1 MSTITSYAKLVTMS
15 NILAIDVGGTKT
27 LLASFDASGKVVE
40 KFKFATPT
48 DYAVFVQ
55 ELITAVANLTTK
67 KFEKCVIAMPG
78 TIDRNAGIALE
89 FGNLP
94 WHDIPIVADL
104 HQALGI
110 PVRVENDAKLAALS
124 EAHLLPTY
132 RKVLYI
138 TVSTGIGGGLVINGK
153 LDPNSIKAEYGR
165 MLLEHDGKL
174 QLWEAFASGKAI
186 VAKFGKRA
194 DEIDDPA
201 TWYVV
206 ARNIALGLIDVIA
219 ATTPDVIV
227 VGGGVGSHFDKFG
240 EKLITELKIY
250 EDHLLRVP
258 PVFGAQRAEEAVIY
272 GCYILAKQ

>member
-1 MSTITSYAKLVTMS
+1 M
-15 NILAIDVGGTKT
+15 LAIDVGGTKT
-27 LLASFDASGKVVE
+27 LLADFDAHGNVLQKI
-40 KFKFATPT
+40 KFETPT
-48 DYAVFVQ
+48 DYNDWVQ
-55 ELITAVANLTTK
+55 QTASTVASFTTK
-67 KFEKCVIAMPG
+67 KFETCVIAMPG
-78 TIDRNAGIALE
+78 TIDRKAGIALA

-94 WHDIPIVADL
+94 WKDINIVADL
-104 HQALGI
+104 HKALNI
-110 PVRVENDAKLAALS
+110 PVKVENDAKLAALS

-153 LDPNSIKAEYGR
+153 LDRNSIDAEYGR

-174 QLWEAFASGKAI
+174 MLWEEFASGKAI
-186 VAKFGKRA
+186 YAKYGMKAA
-194 DEIDDPA
+194 DITDPQA
-201 TWYVV
+201 WYSI

-227 VGGGVGSHFDKFG
+227 IGGGVGSHFEKFDQQ
-240 EKLITELKIY
+240 LVTELKIF
-250 EDHLLRVP
+250 EDHLLHVP

>member
-1 MSTITSYAKLVTMS
+1 MSSH
-15 NILAIDVGGTKT
+15 ILAVDVGGTKT
-27 LLASFDASGKVVE
+27 LLASFDVRGNVVE
-40 KFKFATPT
+40 KFKFPTPP
-48 DYAVFVQ
+48 DYPAFIQ
-55 ELITAVANLTTK
+55 ELSHAVANLTTK
-67 KFEKCVIAMPG
+67 KFDKCVIAMPG
-78 TIDRNAGIALE
+78 KLDRKAGIALE

-94 WHDIPIVADL
+94 WHDIHIASDL
-104 HQALGI
+104 HKALGI
-110 PVRVENDAKLAALS
+110 PIKIENDAKLAALS

-138 TVSTGIGGGLVINGK
+138 TVSTGIGGGLIINGK
-153 LDPNSIKAEYGR
+153 IDPNSHDAEYGR

-174 QLWEAFASGKAI
+174 QLWEQFASGKAI

-194 DEIDDPA
+194 DEIEDPG
-201 TWYVV
+201 TWYIV

-240 EKLITELKIY
+240 QKLISELKIY
-250 EDHLLRVP
+250 EDILLHVP

-272 GCYILAKQ
+272 GCYILANQ

>member
-1 MSTITSYAKLVTMS
+1 M
-15 NILAIDVGGTKT
+15 
-27 LLASFDASGKVVE
+27 LASFDSRGNVVE
-40 KFKFATPT
+40 KFKFPTPT
-48 DYAVFVQ
+48 NYQEFVT
-55 ELITAVANLTTK
+55 ELTKAVATLTTK

-78 TIDRNAGIALE
+78 TINRKAGVAME

-94 WHDIPIVADL
+94 WHDVPIVADL
-104 HQALGI
+104 QQALTI
-110 PVRVENDAKLAALS
+110 PVYVENDAKLAALS

-153 LDPNSIKAEYGR
+153 LDPNSVKAEYGR

-174 QLWEAFASGKAI
+174 QLWEEFASGKAI

-201 TWYVV
+201 TWYVI

-219 ATTPDVIV
+219 ATTPDAIVI
-227 VGGGVGSHFDKFG
+227 GGGVGSHFDKFG
-240 EKLITELKIY
+240 DKLVTELKLY
-250 EDHLLRVP
+250 EDHLLHVP

-272 GCYILAKQ
+272 GCYILANQ